1 MTTPTTR
8 LLDVIHRPTPDTI
21 QLEGLIGRRFHAS
34 RLNRLHNQEEDH
46 LLWPFQRHCP
56 VGYYPS
62 DKQPYPGIRG
72 DWQGEFMGTYLDA
85 SSISAWNARDENLR
99 EKIDGMVA
107 EWLATQDADG
117 YLGTYDEADRWKSWD
132 VWVQA
137 HNLIGLE
144 SYYRYTGRKD
154 ILDAAL
160 RIGYRVLQD
169 FGAGKRTLR
178 DTGPHVGMAS
188 SAILEPMIW
197 LYWES
202 GDQAFLEFG
211 QWLVEQDWEGEGGPQ
226 ILSAILAGK
235 GVAGVGNSKGIEML
249 LDFAGLM
256 ELYRATGEEK
266 YLQTI
271 LLAWEDITAHHLYIT
286 GSASTGEYFPK
297 DFALRNQ
304 GIYMIGETCVS
315 MGWMYLNF
323 SLARLTGDARYFD
336 MAEQTLYN
344 HLLGAQSPD
353 GRSWAY
359 YLGLADSKRYRW
371 HTDPECCPTKGARGI
386 AQTLV
391 HVFGLFDDGV
401 SVNFYDAARA
411 ILPLPSGRTVQLA
424 VETEYPLEGRVQVS
438 VSLAASEAFALRLRL
453 PGWCRSY
460 TLALNGSTLDVEPD
474 ENGYLLLRREW
485 ADGDQILLE
494 MDMPVNVVV
503 DNIGNTGRVTLTRGP
518 LVFAADAS
526 YLPAGVLLDDVILA
540 LDGASPGRDIQVVK
554 AQDGEG
560 NKTIHLVACRSSIRP
575 QTGEGFWR
583 EKERYDRLVSG
594 VLEEKVE
601 ELVLV
606 PFIEAGNRS
615 FKMIEGIQRNDE
627 PVRSITFQ
635 VWLPYRFS

>member
-1 MTTPTTR
+1 MTPTATR
-8 LLDVIHRPTPDTI
+8 LVDVIHCPTPNSV
-21 QLEGLIGRRFHAS
+21 QLKGLIGQRFHAS

-46 LLWPFQRHCP
+46 LLWPFQKHCP
-56 VGYYPS
+56 VGYYAP

-85 SSISAWNARDENLR
+85 ASISAWNAGDVELR

-107 EWLATQDADG
+107 DWLATQDPDG

-137 HNLIGLE
+137 HNLIGLA
-144 SYYRYTGRKD
+144 SYYCYTGRKD

-169 FGAGKRTLR
+169 FGPGKRTLR

-188 SAILEPMIW
+188 SAILEPIIW

-202 GDQAFLEFG
+202 GDQAFLDFG
-211 QWLVEQDWEGEGGPQ
+211 RWLVEQDWEGEGGPQ

-266 YLQTI
+266 YLRTI

-386 AQTLV
+386 AQTLG
-391 HVFGLFDDGV
+391 HVFSLLEDGV
-401 SVNFYDAARA
+401 SVNFYDSAKAV
-411 ILPLPSGRTVQLA
+411 LPLPSGRTVDLA
-424 VETEYPLEGRVQVS
+424 VETEYPYEGRVQVNLGLTVPES
-438 VSLAASEAFALRLRL
+438 FTLRLRL

-460 TLALNGSTLDVEPD
+460 TLALNGNTLDVEPD
-474 ENGYLLLRREW
+474 ENGYLLVRREW
-485 ADGDQILLE
+485 TDGDQILFN

-503 DNIGNTGRVTLTRGP
+503 DTIGNAGRVALTRGP

-526 YLPAGVLLDDVILA
+526 YLPAGVLLDDVILSLNNA
-540 LDGASPGRDIQVVK
+540 DLRRDIRVVK
-554 AQDGEG
+554 AQDTEG
-560 NKTIHLVACRSSIRP
+560 NATVHLAARRATVRP

-583 EKERYDRLVSG
+583 EKERYDRLIPG
-594 VLEEKVE
+594 ALQEQVE

-606 PFIEAGNRS
+606 PFLEAGNKS
-615 FKMIEGIQRNDE
+615 FQMVEGIQRNDE

-635 VWLPYRFS
+635 VWLPYRLA